1 MISKILA
8 LIAYCLRWLAWTFH
22 YLVIWPAGTLVL
34 IVALVFCLDKTT
46 PGMVVVDYL
55 QEAGNITDGQRW
67 TWRECTKQIPA
78 GLPVSSELPKSTDRF
93 QPDACPEVVS
103 DARGYAA
110 YVDRTLMRTLNWL
123 WVLMGLTY
131 AGLAWLLG
139 IRPYFP
145 RYVFVKV
152 ANDKGYIRCASSRSC
167 PERGMG
173 VPAIFP
179 VKKKS
184 EKHQG
189 CDVYASSLS
198 SLTVNKNAK
207 WPENESEK

>member
-1 MISKILA
+1 MINKTLTLIL
-8 LIAYCLRWLAWTFH
+8 YCLRWLAWAVH

-78 GLPVSSELPKSTDRF
+78 GLPASSELPKSTDRF

-145 RYVFVKV
+145 AMYLSKSQMTRGISAVLHPALVRSGGWEF
-152 ANDKGYIRCASSRSC
+152 RQFSR
-167 PERGMG
+167 
-173 VPAIFP
+173 
-179 VKKKS
+179 
-184 EKHQG
+184 
-189 CDVYASSLS
+189 
-198 SLTVNKNAK
+198 
-207 WPENESEK
+207 